1 MTSFSVPAIDHL
13 MIRLGKSRVTPQSIL
28 TNDFQQ
34 CVTYDYPNVEV
45 ISRKHKIDLVAV
57 AASYAR
63 SHEPAAAVSPPK
75 SILSCLDIDRDEF
88 IKFVETSKI
97 KVCTGK
103 NRTAMINVV
112 RSGVTLDAIIKRE
125 PDVGM
130 AMAHFLSKNILIFDS
145 FSKSVVSFVVDKR
158 VKSLTTIPLRVDGQ
172 GKIVRGALATLGDA
186 TRSLTV
192 V

>member
-34 CVTYDYPNVEV
+34 CAKYDYPNVEV
-45 ISRKHKIDLVAV
+45 ISRHKIDLVKV

-63 SHEPAAAVSPPK
+63 SHEPAAAVLCPPK
-75 SILSCLDIDRDEF
+75 PILSCLDIDQDEF

-103 NRTAMINVV
+103 NRIAMLNVV
-112 RSGVTLDAIIKRE
+112 RSGVTVDAIIKRE

-130 AMAHFLSKNILIFDS
+130 AMAHFLSKNLVIFDS
-145 FSKSVVSFVVDKR
+145 FSKSIVVFVVDKR
-158 VKSLTTIPLRVDGQ
+158 VKSMTTIPIRVDSQ
-172 GKIVRGALATLGDA
+172 GKIVRGSLATLGDA
-186 TRSLTV
+186 TRSLNEA
-192 V
+192 